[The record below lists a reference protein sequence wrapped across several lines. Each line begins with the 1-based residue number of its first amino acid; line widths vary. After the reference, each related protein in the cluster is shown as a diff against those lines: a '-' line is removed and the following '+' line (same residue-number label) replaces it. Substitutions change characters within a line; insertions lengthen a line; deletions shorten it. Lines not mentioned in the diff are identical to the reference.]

1 MSTCLIDKIS
11 CKKQKK
17 DILKKKLL
25 IIMHKKKAVKEKSR
39 ERYKDLP
46 QEKKTR
52 LKSIKEKKY

>member
-25 IIMHKKKAVKEKSR
+25 IIMHTKKAVKEKSR